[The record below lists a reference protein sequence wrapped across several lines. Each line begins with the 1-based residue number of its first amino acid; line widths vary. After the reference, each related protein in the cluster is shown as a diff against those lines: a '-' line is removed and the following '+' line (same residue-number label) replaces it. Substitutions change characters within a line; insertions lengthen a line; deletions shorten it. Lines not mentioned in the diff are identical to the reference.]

1 MEMEETVEKIGR
13 YHSNQVIKITIS
25 VSLKLTSKT
34 LVLLFTVAY
43 P

>member
-1 MEMEETVEKIGR
+1 MDMEKTVEKTGR

-25 VSLKLTSKT
+25 ISLKLTSKT
-34 LVLLFTVAY
+34 LVLLSTVTY

>member
-1 MEMEETVEKIGR
+1 MKMEKTVEKTGR

-25 VSLKLTSKT
+25 ISLKLTSKT
-34 LVLLFTVAY
+34 LVLLSTVTY

>member
-1 MEMEETVEKIGR
+1 MEIEKTVEKTGR

-34 LVLLFTVAY
+34 LVLLFTVTY